1 MTTKAPMGQHEMALY
16 AEQYALG
23 RQCNPDTVS
32 IRCIDEARNVIDVR
46 LSSALEN
53 RG

>member
-1 MTTKAPMGQHEMALY
+1 MGQCEMALY
-16 AEQYALG
+16 AEQYALA

-32 IRCIDEARNVIDVR
+32 IRCMYEAKNVVDVR

-53 RG
+53 R